1 MNVCIYIF
9 IYFFLVHFRN
19 QKAVMNLLEELEV
32 EIYDQWDTGSKIM
45 QSSDGIIKKY
55 SGSLPPLWFLALLD
69 MWWFIRKVI
78 L

>member
-1 MNVCIYIF
+1 MCIHFYLF
-9 IYFFLVHFRN
+9 IFLVHFRN

-45 QSSDGIIKKY
+45 QNSDGIIKKY

>member
-1 MNVCIYIF
+1 MNVCIYII

>member
-1 MNVCIYIF
+1 MYIHF
-9 IYFFLVHFRN
+9 FFFFFLVHFRN

>member
-1 MNVCIYIF
+1 MCIHFYLF
-9 IYFFLVHFRN
+9 IFLVHFRN